1 MIELALIFGI
11 SLLGIAFA
19 GYLARWVLDCPVGDG
34 EVPRVALRIRQ
45 AAELFSR
52 RMRGTIL
59 AVSAVL
65 GGGIF
70 LGYGL
75 ARQTSDATP
84 LPALELGVWLTVS
97 FALGVG
103 SSLGVA
109 HVTSWI
115 STRANVRAASGAR
128 KSLDHALQIAIRGGA
143 VSGLVSVSLG
153 LLGLGG
159 LFAAVFAAK
168 GGFSPDAAI
177 ALRLAPQIPLVIS
190 GYALGAAFAALL
202 AELAGGTFAK
212 SADVGA
218 DLAGKEWGLPEDDAS
233 NPATIA
239 DLAGDCAGE
248 SAGRAA
254 SILASTVAENLGA
267 MMLAAALFRN
277 NAGVSSALSI
287 MLFPLVTRALG
298 VMAAIF
304 GVMVVRTDDREDP
317 MNAIARGLYVTSLL
331 FAVGTAGASKW
342 LLGVHW
348 LPFFGAAVV
357 GIIAGLLLL
366 FVLQYY
372 TEYRHR
378 PVREIAEAARIG
390 PSLALLRGVSVGFEA
405 ALAPIFIVATAVAIA
420 HYLGARTGLSGGG
433 VFGIA
438 VTMTGLLGTSA
449 YVLAAHGFGS
459 IIDSASGIVE
469 MTVAR
474 ERPDVRGRTV
484 VLDAVG
490 NTAKALTKAHA
501 SVAAVLSTSLLV
513 SAWLDEMQRRVNPG
527 RPVDAIP
534 VISWGRPE
542 VYLGAVVGT
551 LLVLWFTARCVSGV
565 SRAARHMLEEA
576 RRQRSIGPATTP
588 PDPGACVELGSRA
601 ALGQAIVP
609 ALVGAV
615 VPIVVGLGLRFGG
628 TKDNPLAV
636 ADAVAAL
643 IMAATIAGVLGALLL
658 GNAGGAWDNA
668 KKYIVTGAHGGRYL
682 VDESGARIDNPTY
695 IAAVIGDTV
704 GDPLKDAAGP
714 AIHVLV
720 KMLSVITIVFLPFF
734 L

>member
-11 SLLGIAFA
+11 CLLGIAFA

-52 RMRGTIL
+52 RMRATIS

-70 LGYGL
+70 LAYGL
-75 ARQTSDATP
+75 ARQTSGVTP
-84 LPALELGVWLTVS
+84 LPPLELGVWLTVS
-97 FALGVG
+97 FALGVA
-103 SSLGVA
+103 SALAVA

-143 VSGLVSVSLG
+143 ISGLVSVSLG

-168 GGFSPDAAI
+168 GGFSADSAA
-177 ALRLAPQIPLVIS
+177 ALRLAPQIPFVIS

-218 DLAGKEWGLPEDDAS
+218 DLAGKEWVLPEDDAT

-254 SILASTVAENLGA
+254 SVLASTVAENLGV

-277 NAGVSSALSI
+277 NDGITSSVSI

-317 MNAIARGLYVTSLL
+317 MNAIARGLYVTALL
-331 FAVGTAGASKW
+331 FGVGTAGVSKW
-342 LLGVHW
+342 LLGPHW
-348 LPFFGAAVV
+348 LPLFGAAVI
-357 GIIAGLLLL
+357 GIVAGLLLL

-372 TEYRHR
+372 TEFRHR
-378 PVREIAEAARIG
+378 PVREIAEAARLG

-405 ALAPIFIVATAVAIA
+405 ALAPIFIVAD
-420 HYLGARTGLSGGG
+420 GGG
-433 VFGIA
+433 RGAFPWSSNGFVRGRRVWNRRRDDRSA
-438 VTMTGLLGTSA
+438 GTSA
-449 YVLAAHGFGS
+449 YVLAGHGFGS

-469 MTVAR
+469 MTLAR

-490 NTAKALTKAHA
+490 NTTKALTKALA
-501 SVAAVLSTSLLV
+501 SVATVLSTVLLV
-513 SAWLDEMQRRVNPG
+513 VAWMGEMQRLHQP
-527 RPVDAIP
+527 PQPDSPP

-542 VYLGAVVGT
+542 VYMGAVIGT
-551 LLVLWFTARCVSGV
+551 MLVLWFTARCVSGV
-565 SRAARHMLEEA
+565 SRAARHMFEEA

-588 PDPGACVELGSRA
+588 PDPTACVELASRA
-601 ALGQAIVP
+601 APGQAIVP
-609 ALVGAV
+609 AHVGAV
-615 VPIVVGLGLRFGG
+615 VPLLVGLGLCFGG
-628 TKDNPLAV
+628 TKDNSLIV

-682 VDESGARIDNPTY
+682 VDETGARIDNPTY
-695 IAAVIGDTV
+695 IAAAIGDTV

-714 AIHVLV
+714 AIRVLV
-720 KMLSVITIVFLPFF
+720 KMLSIITIVFLPFF

>member
-11 SLLGIAFA
+11 CLLGIAFA

-52 RMRGTIL
+52 RMRATIS

-70 LGYGL
+70 LAYGL
-75 ARQTSDATP
+75 ARQTSGVTP
-84 LPALELGVWLTVS
+84 LPPLELGVWLTVS
-97 FALGVG
+97 FALGVA
-103 SSLGVA
+103 SALAVA

-143 VSGLVSVSLG
+143 ISGLVSVSLG

-168 GGFSPDAAI
+168 GGFSADSAA
-177 ALRLAPQIPLVIS
+177 ALRLAPQIPFVIS

-218 DLAGKEWGLPEDDAS
+218 DLAGKEWVLPEDDAT

-254 SILASTVAENLGA
+254 SVLASTVAENLGV

-277 NAGVSSALSI
+277 NDGITSSVSI

-317 MNAIARGLYVTSLL
+317 MNAIARGLYVTALL
-331 FAVGTAGASKW
+331 FGVGTAGVSKW
-342 LLGVHW
+342 LLGPHW
-348 LPFFGAAVV
+348 LPLFGAAVI
-357 GIIAGLLLL
+357 GIVAGLLLL

-372 TEYRHR
+372 TEFRHR
-378 PVREIAEAARIG
+378 PVREIAEAARLG

-405 ALAPIFIVATAVAIA
+405 ALAPIFIVATAVAAA
-420 HYLGARTGLSGGG
+420 HFLGARTGLSGGG

-438 VTMTGLLGTSA
+438 VAMTGALGTSA
-449 YVLAAHGFGS
+449 YVLAGHGFGS

-469 MTVAR
+469 MTLAR

-490 NTAKALTKAHA
+490 NTTKALTKALA
-501 SVAAVLSTSLLV
+501 SVATVLSTVLLV
-513 SAWLDEMQRRVNPG
+513 VAWMGEMQRLHQP
-527 RPVDAIP
+527 PQPDSPP

-542 VYLGAVVGT
+542 VYMGAVIGT
-551 LLVLWFTARCVSGV
+551 MLVLWFTARCVSGV
-565 SRAARHMLEEA
+565 SRAARHMFEEA

-588 PDPGACVELGSRA
+588 PDPTACVELGSRA

-615 VPIVVGLGLRFGG
+615 VPLLVGLGLRFGG
-628 TKDNPLAV
+628 TKDNSLIV

-682 VDESGARIDNPTY
+682 VDETGARIDNPTY
-695 IAAVIGDTV
+695 IAAAIGDTV

-714 AIHVLV
+714 AIRVLV
-720 KMLSVITIVFLPFF
+720 KMLSIITIVFLPFF